1 MTVKYVNELVEA
13 LVRRRRGVYSK
24 LKNSGLVLVSGGTL
38 EWRMLEHRS
47 DVFSVRRLGEPLSL
61 LTLRGTA
68 SLHSGVQVRFSQV
81 GKVLY
86 VATKGGFY
94 HTSRSLGES
103 NNLFQLLEG
112 DKCCRMV
119 IEEALGA
126 TEY

>member
-1 MTVKYVNELVEA
+1 MAVKYVNELVEA

-47 DVFSVRRLGEPLSL
+47 DVFSVRLLGQPLSL
-61 LTLRGTA
+61 LTLRGTTN
-68 SLHSGVQVRFSQV
+68 LHSGVQTRFLQV

-94 HTSRSLGES
+94 EFDG
-103 NNLFQLLEG
+103 NQ
-112 DKCCRMV
+112 
-119 IEEALGA
+119 A
-126 TEY
+126 TAM